1 MLFSSSYTTTWF
13 GETLY
18 PYLCLWSFPL
28 GKTCPVSLGYYIA
41 QSAGK
46 LDSDAAQWGKQE
58 NYRLVPDTER
68 GSVICMQSKLLCT
81 IIDLSKLTVNFT
93 VICFL
98 KFASSHPDCGR
109 YCYSLG
115 LCSMQAFVPQQDCV
129 VYLSGIGVI
138 ELQLSTLTWDWLGF
152 LQTSFHLIRA
162 FWDRNVTFFGAASNC
177 LGRGCPTGNQWSP
190 KQAEAKGLFSYFC
203 HHCSWWDSWL
213 NSFE

>member
-1 MLFSSSYTTTWF
+1 
-13 GETLY
+13 
-18 PYLCLWSFPL
+18 
-28 GKTCPVSLGYYIA
+28 
-41 QSAGK
+41 
-46 LDSDAAQWGKQE
+46 
-58 NYRLVPDTER
+58 
-68 GSVICMQSKLLCT
+68 MQSKLLCT

-98 KFASSHPDCGR
+98 KFASSHPDCRR

-138 ELQLSTLTWDWLGF
+138 ELQLSALTWDWLGF

-162 FWDRNVTFFGAASNC
+162 FWDRNVTFFGASSNC

-190 KQAEAKGLFSYFC
+190 KQAEAKGLFSYFFITVPGGTADWTHLNTFSC
-203 HHCSWWDSWL
+203 RYLHYRNSLFIFCDLRRNSIGSFPQSGGIILWLFPFFHMHIIFSFHKDCSGWQ
-213 NSFE
+213 NTNMPH